1 MVNEKNKNFRNVM
14 FKLKTWIKLMEKK
27 RTLGYQSVDAY
38 VNALLEASIGWSK
51 LQIEIMGQIKTPDTA
66 INDEAMFRAIGLD
79 HKNWHKVG
87 ETSETDSASVGE
99 NKS

>member
-1 MVNEKNKNFRNVM
+1 MVNEKNKNFRNIMV
-14 FKLKTWIKLMEKK
+14 KLKTWIKLMEKK